1 MQYHALAAIVA
12 IAVLVIDPI
21 RIVQT
26 LNTLRRSL
34 LFGDWHWGGD
44 DQLLSEL
51 CCRFL
56 RWLFGRGKSGLFCRL
71 LRWLFGRGKS
81 GLFCRLLRWLFG
93 RGDGCLQIS
102 GLHISWHRID
112 SIRDGI
118 VHVSG
123 IVVISPIALRIF
135 MGQLE
140 FDITEA
146 LQNTTSSQTAT
157 RTVEQ
162 KEIRERD
169 ERAKTR
175 TA

>member
-51 CCRFL
+51 CCQF
-56 RWLFGRGKSGLFCRL
+56 

-123 IVVISPIALRIF
+123 LVVISPIALRIF